1 MAKIREYDIKAI
13 QTEYEKTLQDQ
24 ENKETAI
31 IQEPSFPESSFLHP
45 FDMGDEEYVNPDK
58 EDFKRLSLFM
68 DWDVWERI
76 QALCWSEKKPVNK
89 MVVDKLREWCVT
101 LDDDKLEQYR
111 AAMKEKHIT
120 KWSEQR
126 SVLAY
131 WFQTSDIRNRM
142 TVKSCKMNRCSLS
155 LTEENGIVHDYY
167 IHRNYITDGKIKF
180 ANVKTLKAQMKMAKA
195 NK

>member
-1 MAKIREYDIKAI
+1 
-13 QTEYEKTLQDQ
+13 
-24 ENKETAI
+24 
-31 IQEPSFPESSFLHP
+31 
-45 FDMGDEEYVNPDK
+45 MGDEEYVNPDK

-120 KWSEQR
+120 KWSAASWHTGSKPR
-126 SVLAY
+126 ISG
-131 WFQTSDIRNRM
+131 T
-142 TVKSCKMNRCSLS
+142 
-155 LTEENGIVHDYY
+155 G
-167 IHRNYITDGKIKF
+167 
-180 ANVKTLKAQMKMAKA
+180 
-195 NK
+195 